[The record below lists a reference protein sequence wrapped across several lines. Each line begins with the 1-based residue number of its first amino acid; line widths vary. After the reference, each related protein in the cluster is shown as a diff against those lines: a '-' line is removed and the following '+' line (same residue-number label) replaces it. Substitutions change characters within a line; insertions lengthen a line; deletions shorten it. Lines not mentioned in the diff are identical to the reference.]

1 MFRQA
6 ALAKL
11 NSTEQL
17 DSLMQVTTPKSWMAV
32 TGAMIL
38 VCAALVWG
46 ILGRTA
52 ERVSGAG
59 ILLKEG
65 GIFAVESRGAGIIE
79 DVLVN
84 VGDEVRKDQPLLRVT
99 QRETSTEITQM
110 EALLAELRANR
121 DRSIELSRHNLAA
134 DLKSIA
140 EERDRLTKSTA
151 TLNNQIQFLLERVR
165 ALTEATERGLI
176 TGEQLQQRSQ
186 ELETA
191 RSSVVANQAAAA
203 QLDGRE
209 ASIRNQTDQSIFNL
223 GQEVRRTER
232 QLEMS
237 KLRYTEGTEVSSPYD
252 GKVVSRLVDPGQEV
266 RPGAPVL
273 YLELAQQALQAVA
286 FIPLQGG
293 RIQPGMAVQMSPEG
307 VTWEEYGYMVGVVE
321 SINQAPSNPEAMNR
335 LLRNQSLIQHFTA
348 AGTVY
353 EVKVRPVL
361 DPTTPSG
368 FKWTSRQGPPIQLG
382 SGTLLRVQIPV
393 QEKRPIELVIPA
405 IRTWIGI

>member
-38 VCAALVWG
+38 VGAALVWG

-99 QRETSTEITQM
+99 QRETSTEITQT

-151 TLNNQIQFLLERVR
+151 TLNSQIQFLLERVR

-321 SINQAPSNPEAMNR
+321 SINQGPSSPEAMNR

>member
-151 TLNNQIQFLLERVR
+151 TLNNQIQFLLERVH